1 MALASEWPTGEGQVK
16 SGGRETTHPSC
27 APVTW
32 QVLCQGGAGHTAGP
46 APMAPVANHA
56 ASPTSGRASVRD
68 PSGDRGGPAVVCEPR
83 GALSAPLRS
92 VHGGRGAGDRE
103 GPHCAFPVCSATGF
117 ISNVTKAV
125 LSLRIGKYALHYIP
139 FFFKHINLLFHI
151 VFIFSISLMLPGK

>member
-83 GALSAPLRS
+83 GGGPVSASALCPRRARCWRQGGSTLRFPCPLCHRLYFERNKSSFKPAYRKIRS
-92 VHGGRGAGDRE
+92 
-103 GPHCAFPVCSATGF
+103 
-117 ISNVTKAV
+117 
-125 LSLRIGKYALHYIP
+125 SLYS
-139 FFFKHINLLFHI
+139 FFF
-151 VFIFSISLMLPGK
+151 